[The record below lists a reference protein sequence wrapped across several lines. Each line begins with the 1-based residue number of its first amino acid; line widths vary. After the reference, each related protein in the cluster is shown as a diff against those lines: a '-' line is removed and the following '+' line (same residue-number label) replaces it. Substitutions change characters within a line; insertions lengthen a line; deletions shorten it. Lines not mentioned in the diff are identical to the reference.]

1 MNSRSSV
8 RRRLALRVVLG
19 YPKLGMLS
27 GSTRDLSR
35 GGMFVE
41 TGRVTLPRNERV
53 RVYLYL
59 PGPEE
64 ERFCVA
70 DARVVHSRRDGVG
83 LAFEQL
89 DEVTRSALSELVA
102 LPVAPFDRAVQDR
115 PAAGMG
121 SSKGLEIPP

>member
-64 ERFCVA
+64 ERFCV
-70 DARVVHSRRDGVG
+70 VVEH
-83 LAFEQL
+83 L
-89 DEVTRSALSELVA
+89 DPYTGR
-102 LPVAPFDRAVQDR
+102 
-115 PAAGMG
+115 
-121 SSKGLEIPP
+121 